1 MNNQMEFA
9 ILAVLLKYFSAK
21 GVAVSLPECHRLS
34 VFVVT
39 HSKGQTVE
47 ILQSAMLSACK

>member
-1 MNNQMEFA
+1 MNNQMELA